1 MRRMCQECDHPV
13 NLTERRLDSLM
24 TILLH
29 KPAEIWLLNARKRT
43 MKHQLSYHQTITRG
57 GSALW
62 SKPIM
67 ARVLWALQVCL
78 ALFFLY
84 GGTIKLVPPDSLP
97 GAALLAALLS
107 PLPKW
112 FVDFIGI
119 TEVLG
124 ALGLILPVR
133 LGILPILTPMA
144 AVGLI
149 IEMIGATL
157 FVILFYGV
165 ALTAFS
171 VVTGL
176 LLAFVASG
184 CWFRLRTVSSDG
196 RRNFKHESL
205 R

>member
-1 MRRMCQECDHPV
+1 
-13 NLTERRLDSLM
+13 
-24 TILLH
+24 
-29 KPAEIWLLNARKRT
+29 

-149 IEMIGATL
+149 IEMIGATI